1 MNQTVPTIIKARDLA
16 IGFLG
21 WFLIGNVGY
30 LPFLFHVQPSLFEVP
45 VATVIVIGILF
56 FMKRNRI
63 AYGIAAAVIINTL
76 VMILLFMYFV
86 GSVDRDFLMCIVK
99 SWSIVSSPIGFPC
112 GAPNVLR

>member
-45 VATVIVIGILF
+45 VATVIVIGILS
-56 FMKRNRI
+56 
-63 AYGIAAAVIINTL
+63 L
-76 VMILLFMYFV
+76 
-86 GSVDRDFLMCIVK
+86 
-99 SWSIVSSPIGFPC
+99 
-112 GAPNVLR
+112 

>member
-45 VATVIVIGILF
+45 VATVLVIGTLF

-86 GSVDRDFLMCIVK
+86 GSVDRDFLMLLLRVGP
-99 SWSIVSSPIGFPC
+99 SFPLPLGFLV
-112 GAPNVLR
+112 ALQTF